1 MRDKTDIALTEM
13 FSGSTRIA
21 KKVGANA
28 AIVHERIAFYIL
40 ENKKN
45 NRNLYEGR
53 YWTYLSY
60 EDLSNYIGFLTPKAV
75 RTAVQ
80 KLKDANLVTTGHFNQ
95 LAADHTNWYT
105 IDEKILTLAYPKLIQ

>member
-1 MRDKTDIALTEM
+1 MRDKNEISLTEV

-28 AIVHERIAFYIL
+28 AIVHAKIAYYVIK
-40 ENKKN
+40 NKEE

-53 YWTYLSY
+53 FWTYLTY
-60 EDLSNYIGFLTPKAV
+60 EDISRYVGFLSPKAV
-75 RTAVQ
+75 RTAID
-80 KLKDANLVTTGHFNQ
+80 KLRKANLITTGHFNQ

-105 IDEKILTLAYPKLIQ
+105 IDEKILKQGYPHLM